1 MNYFNNQHKYNN
13 LDTYLKAKF
22 NSKVFKV
29 ALNGNF
35 TCPNRDGTKGTTGCI
50 FCSESGSGDF
60 AGDPTE
66 DLKTQFNKIK
76 DLMHLKWKEAK
87 YIVYFQANTNTYA
100 DIKKLKKLYETAINL
115 DENIVALSIA
125 TRCDS
130 ISDEALEYLSEL
142 NKRIPVWI
150 ELGLQTIH
158 PKSMKFLNLGYTL
171 DDFVNAVNKLRSKN
185 IEVIAHIINGIPNE
199 TKEMMLET
207 AKFLNT
213 LDIQGLKIHSL
224 FLLKNTILGNYYLSK
239 PFKMLTQDEYVS
251 IVGEQIAHLKQ
262 EIIIHRVN
270 GDAPA
275 KDLIEPIWSLK
286 KLVVMNEIDKYMR
299 ANNLYQGKKKDC
311 K

>member
-1 MNYFNNQHKYNN
+1 
-13 LDTYLKAKF
+13 
-22 NSKVFKV
+22 
-29 ALNGNF
+29 
-35 TCPNRDGTKGTTGCI
+35 
-50 FCSESGSGDF
+50 
-60 AGDPTE
+60 
-66 DLKTQFNKIK
+66 
-76 DLMHLKWKEAK
+76 
-87 YIVYFQANTNTYA
+87 
-100 DIKKLKKLYETAINL
+100 
-115 DENIVALSIA
+115 
-125 TRCDS
+125 
-130 ISDEALEYLSEL
+130 
-142 NKRIPVWI
+142 
-150 ELGLQTIH
+150 
-158 PKSMKFLNLGYTL
+158 MKFLNLGYTL